1 MSHRYVQIG
10 YMKTVPY
17 FFTTVSVSRVY
28 LEIKSCIKVNFVK
41 SQVRS
46 LHTSALNEVFSN
58 LVPLRG
64 QESESVLTVICTK

>member
-1 MSHRYVQIG
+1 MSALNEVFSSL
-10 YMKTVPY
+10 VPLHMQESKSVLMM
-17 FFTTVSVSRVY
+17 FSFT
-28 LEIKSCIKVNFVK
+28 NFVK

-46 LHTSALNEVFSN
+46 LHTSALNEVLSS